1 MAVAYVM
8 AMITGADVATGR
20 VNIGV
25 AVTINGA
32 AAKAVVLMQFQHL
45 IRK

>member
-8 AMITGADVATGR
+8 AMITGADVATGD
-20 VNIGV
+20 G

-32 AAKAVVLMQFQHL
+32 AVKDVVLMRFLHL
-45 IRK
+45 TQK